1 MLPAMTEPTETED
14 RPLGGLFKHSVIYS
28 ATPVIRQLISIGM
41 HRLYTGWLARPGM
54 GVKENVD
61 FWLIGFQ
68 QLLGGSALGAM
79 LRFYYEQ
86 KDERDRAS
94 LVTSC
99 TLLISLAAWIVCGT
113 AFFFSSTLAPW
124 MLGRGG
130 EIGSADLLDIVQL
143 ILILVPFQLSTL
155 SGLYYLQALKRSSLY
170 TTIQTAKLFFEVTL
184 NFILIGHFG
193 MGVEGFLTSILA
205 GEMLTSLFL
214 CGWMFKTLGIR
225 IDLRV
230 MRPVLAYAMPLIPV
244 GLCQL
249 ALHFVDRR
257 LLLDMVGQGP
267 TGVYGHGYKIGF
279 LVTAM
284 MLGPFIQ
291 IWHPWIFGV
300 TDSEERARLVGKVS
314 TYAVLA
320 IAAASLGVIAVGR
333 QAAILLA
340 SDEGFWVAYEIIP
353 YVASGYVFWALY
365 HVSQL
370 PLLIAKRTGRLFSIN
385 FVAVIINVG
394 LNLLLIPRMGIVGAG
409 IATLTTF
416 ATLSVLCMGISRS
429 EAHVPFELGR
439 LAGGLVCVVA
449 GGAFTLWID
458 TLEAGGTISMWTSI
472 PAKLAFLLGLLAVL
486 YFAILRADERRRF
499 MTWVSSK
506 RLRA

>member
-1 MLPAMTEPTETED
+1 
-14 RPLGGLFKHSVIYS
+14 V
-28 ATPVIRQLISIGM
+28 
-41 HRLYTGWLARPGM
+41 
-54 GVKENVD
+54 
-61 FWLIGFQ
+61 
-68 QLLGGSALGAM
+68 LL
-79 LRFYYEQ
+79 
-86 KDERDRAS
+86 
-94 LVTSC
+94 V
-99 TLLISLAAWIVCGT
+99 
-113 AFFFSSTLAPW
+113 
-124 MLGRGG
+124 
-130 EIGSADLLDIVQL
+130 
-143 ILILVPFQLSTL
+143 LVPFQLATL
-155 SGLYYLQALKRSSLY
+155 SGFYYLQALKRSGLY
-170 TTIQTAKLFFEVTL
+170 TTIQTAKLLFEVTL
-184 NFILIGHFG
+184 NFILIGHYG
-193 MGVEGFLTSILA
+193 MGVEGFLFSILT

-214 CGWMFKTLGIR
+214 CGWMFKTLGVR

-230 MRPVLAYAMPLIPV
+230 MRPVLAYALPLIPV

-257 LLLDMVGQGP
+257 FLLDMVGQAE

-300 TDSEERARLVGKVS
+300 TDDDERARLVGKVS

-340 SDEGFWVAYEIIP
+340 GDPGFWVAYEVIP

-385 FVAVIINVG
+385 FLAVAINVG
-394 LNLLLIPRMGIVGAG
+394 LNLELIPRLGIVGAG
-409 IATLTTF
+409 ISTLVTF
-416 ATLSVLCMGISRS
+416 AILSVLCMGISRS
-429 EAHVPFELGR
+429 QAHVPFELGR
-439 LAGGLVCVVA
+439 LAGGLACVVA

-458 TLEAGGTISMWTSI
+458 ALEAGGTISMWTSV
-472 PAKLAFLLGLLAVL
+472 PMKLAFLFGLLAVL
-486 YFAILRADERRRF
+486 YFAILRADERNDFVRWI
-499 MTWVSSK
+499 TSK
-506 RLRA
+506 RSRA